1 MFERIS
7 PEKAGISS
15 RAVVKFI
22 KTLEKYKLNVHSI
35 IMSRGDNIF
44 SETYFAPFNKDFK
57 HRMYSVSKSFVSV
70 AIGLMIEDGKL
81 SLDDK
86 LVDFFP
92 EYKNDKENDLLR
104 EMTIRDSL
112 RMCSCKTA
120 GTNWFTCGT
129 SDRSEVYFREP
140 ADKIPGTIW
149 RYDSPGSYMLGVIV
163 EKLTGKTFIEVLKE
177 RFLVD
182 CGFCKDSYCLQAVG
196 GRAWG
201 DSAVMCTSR
210 DLLTFARFVA
220 NKGTWNGKRYMNAEY
235 LEEACS
241 NLASNSN
248 RAYNRFDCLGYGYQV
263 WKAPRDGFAFIGMG
277 DQFAIYDPM
286 TDFLFVINSDNQ
298 GSSISQY
305 VLYHALYEIIVEKL
319 SDTPLPEDE
328 AAYAELKELENT
340 RVLNF
345 ARGET
350 TSEFA
355 KEIDGVTY
363 QLSDNRMGISEFT
376 FKFSK
381 DGSEGVLCYTNK
393 QGYKELGFGLGK
405 NVFGK
410 FPEEGYSDMVGTV
423 GVPGHKYDCA
433 VSAEWLEAKKL
444 HLKVQVIDKYFGTL
458 NMAFSFK
465 DERVCVQMEKCAEAF
480 LNEYYGF
487 ATGKKA

>member
-1 MFERIS
+1 MFERIT

-15 RAVVKFI
+15 RAVTKFI
-22 KTLEKYKLNVHSI
+22 KTLEHYQLNVHSI
-35 IMSRGDNIF
+35 IMSRGNKIF

-86 LVDFFP
+86 LIDFFP

-104 EMTIRDSL
+104 EMKIRDSL
-112 RMCSCKTA
+112 KMCTCKTA
-120 GTNWFTCGT
+120 GTNWFTSGT
-129 SDRSEVYFREP
+129 QDRTEVYFRES

-163 EKLTGKTFIEVLKE
+163 EKLSGKPFLEVLKD
-177 RFLVD
+177 RFLRD
-182 CGFCKDSYCLQAVG
+182 CGFCEDSYCLKAPG
-196 GRAWG
+196 GHSWG

-220 NKGTWNGKRYMNAEY
+220 NKGTWEGKRYMNKEY

-241 NLASNSN
+241 YLAANDV
-248 RAYNRFDCLGYGYQV
+248 RGYNRYDCHGYGYQI
-263 WKAPRDGFAFIGMG
+263 WKAPRDGFAFLGMG
-277 DQFAIYDPM
+277 DQIAIYDPK

-298 GSSISQY
+298 GSPISQY
-305 VLYHALYEIIVEKL
+305 VLYHALYEGIVEKL
-319 SDTPLPEDE
+319 APEALPEDKE
-328 AAYAELKELENT
+328 AYKELCDIEGS

-350 TSEFA
+350 ENEFA

-363 QLSDNRMGISEFT
+363 QLADNRMGIKEFT
-376 FKFSK
+376 FKFNGK
-381 DGSEGVLCYTNK
+381 DEGVLCYTNA

-410 FPEEGYSDMVGTV
+410 FPEEGYSDLIGTV

-433 VSAEWLEAKKL
+433 ASAEWIESKKL
-444 HLKVQVIDKYFGTL
+444 RIKVQIIDKYFGTL

-465 DERVCVQMEKCAEAF
+465 DSRVCVEMEKCAEAF
-480 LNEYYGF
+480 LNEYFGL
-487 ATGKKA
+487 ATGTRA